1 MTPFGTWLGRE
12 RVITLLGMAA
22 LVGVCWFY
30 LWTGAGTGMSALE
43 MTTVALFPHRLA
55 DDPGGMDPS
64 LTTVIVMW
72 WVMMIAMMTP
82 GAAPLVMLYRRV
94 LRHRGNGEAGSAFT
108 SVSLLAGYLAVW
120 LAFSIGAAWL
130 QALLQ
135 PAGLISAMMLWSKS
149 AALSALV
156 LALAGL
162 YQFSPL
168 KRACLRQCRAPAA
181 FLVAHWRP
189 GVAGSFSA
197 RRAPRR
203 VLRGLLLAADG
214 AAVRWRRDERRV
226 DCGVVAVR
234 VCGKGPA
241 GRRAC
246 RPRARRR
253 ADRVGRRDVA
263 GLIGRRLAPAIVHRP

>member
-1 MTPFGTWLGRE
+1 MTPLGIWLGRE

-22 LVGVCWFY
+22 LVAVCWFY

-55 DDPGGMDPS
+55 DDPGSMEPS
-64 LTTVIVMW
+64 LPTVIVMW

-108 SVSLLAGYLAVW
+108 SVSLLAGYLAAW

-149 AALSALV
+149 AALSAFV

-189 GVAGSFSA
+189 GVAGSFLLGA
-197 RRAPRR
+197 RHGAYC
-203 VLRGLLLAADG
+203 VGCCWLLMALLFVGGVMNVVWIAALSLFVFAEKILPG
-214 AAVRWRRDERRV
+214 GE
-226 DCGVVAVR
+226 
-234 VCGKGPA
+234 
-241 GRRAC
+241 
-246 RPRARRR
+246 
-253 ADRVGRRDVA
+253 RVGRALGVVLIVWA
-263 GLIGRRLAPAIVHRP
+263 GATLLV

>member
-1 MTPFGTWLGRE
+1 MTPLGIWLGRE
-12 RVITLLGMAA
+12 RVIALLGMAA
-22 LVGVCWFY
+22 LVAVCWFY

-55 DDPGGMDPS
+55 DDPGSMEPS
-64 LTTVIVMW
+64 LPTVIVMW

-108 SVSLLAGYLAVW
+108 SVSLLAGYLTAW

-149 AALSALV
+149 AALSAFV

-189 GVAGSFSA
+189 GVAGSFLLGA
-197 RRAPRR
+197 RHGAYC
-203 VLRGLLLAADG
+203 VGCCWLLMALLFVGGVMNVVWIAALSLFVFAEKILPG
-214 AAVRWRRDERRV
+214 GE
-226 DCGVVAVR
+226 
-234 VCGKGPA
+234 
-241 GRRAC
+241 
-246 RPRARRR
+246 
-253 ADRVGRRDVA
+253 RVGRALGVVLIVWA
-263 GLIGRRLAPAIVHRP
+263 GATLLV

>member
-1 MTPFGTWLGRE
+1 MTPLGIWLGRE

-22 LVGVCWFY
+22 LVAVCWFY

-55 DDPGGMDPS
+55 DDPGSMEPS
-64 LTTVIVMW
+64 LPTVIVMW

-94 LRHRGNGEAGSAFT
+94 FRHRGNGEAGSAFT
-108 SVSLLAGYLAVW
+108 SVSLLAGYLTAW

-149 AALSALV
+149 AALSAFV

-189 GVAGSFSA
+189 GVAGSFLLGA
-197 RRAPRR
+197 RHGAYC
-203 VLRGLLLAADG
+203 VGCCWLLMALLFVGGVMNVVWIAALSLFVFAEKILPG
-214 AAVRWRRDERRV
+214 GE
-226 DCGVVAVR
+226 
-234 VCGKGPA
+234 
-241 GRRAC
+241 
-246 RPRARRR
+246 
-253 ADRVGRRDVA
+253 RVGRALGVVLIVWA
-263 GLIGRRLAPAIVHRP
+263 GATLLV